1 MRGRRIVETESHQY
15 EQEESDIWWHHQLQR
30 YFEDKGQWWTFARK
44 TDLLRWSLTFTTG
57 FFCAIVALGVTAATK
72 LLVSFRTLVCKAIGI
87 VFACAAGLPLGK
99 EGPMVHIG
107 AVIAAGISQGEGFTC
122 GVDTTFSRFQ
132 DLRNDREKRDF
143 VACGAA
149 AGVAAAFGAPIGGV
163 LFSLEEGASFW
174 STKLTWRCF
183 FCAMTTVFFLYVF
196 DTAHSL
202 FGHSDTT
209 AMFSFGEFFSLQGEE
224 TNYSMW
230 ELSLFLFVG
239 CFGGFVG
246 ACFNTIV
253 HQIHTFRTRYVV
265 SIYRRLLEVMAI
277 VVLMTATSTLLPY
290 LWKKC
295 TPLPVDMEGWSDQ
308 EKNLVEDLVPLYCDG
323 ETEYNELASLY
334 LADSDRAIRQLFH
347 FREVGDHNVST
358 FSSAALFMFFVP
370 YLAMACVTYGTAVPA
385 GMFVPSLLSGAALG
399 RLVGHLL
406 HKLDNAH
413 GTFADSGTYALM
425 GAASVTSGIARMTIS
440 LTVMILE
447 ATGDMQY
454 VLPLMLTVLSARL
467 VGNFFTEGLY
477 DSHIHFKRLPFL
489 DEDDNMPVILA
500 SQELHEISVAEIMT
514 KHVVTNTSIQ
524 RTYRMFRTLGLRHLV
539 VTDRHHHVVGIVTRS
554 DLMVTRQDLDSH
566 RSLQSGGLDGYGG
579 SYKTPRGGG
588 KDPATRPTASAA
600 SGSSRAAYDEALPSP
615 SPEDGEDGEDHEA
628 AVSTTDRVTDT
639 LVDLS

>member
-1 MRGRRIVETESHQY
+1 MLIGMIM
-15 EQEESDIWWHHQLQR
+15 LM
-30 YFEDKGQWWTFARK
+30 KN
-44 TDLLRWSLTFTTG
+44 DLLACFLSVGIPEIKCFLNG
-57 FFCAIVALGVTAATK
+57 LNIPN
-72 LLVSFRTLVCKAIGI
+72 LVSFKTLVCKAVGI
-87 VFACAAGLPLGK
+87 VFSCAAGLPLGK

-107 AVIAAGISQGEGFTC
+107 AVIASGISQGEALLC
-122 GVDTTFSRFQ
+122 GMDTTFNRFQ

-196 DTAHSL
+196 NTANSL

-209 AMFSFGEFFSLQGEE
+209 AMFSFGEFFSLQGEKS
-224 TNYSMW
+224 NYSVW
-230 ELSLFLFVG
+230 ELVLFLFVG

-246 ACFNTIV
+246 ACFNKVVGSIYAFRSKYIV
-253 HQIHTFRTRYVV
+253 N
-265 SIYRRLLEVMAI
+265 IYRRMWEVLFI
-277 VVLMTATSTLLPY
+277 VLLMTTTSVLLPY

-308 EKNLVEDLVPLYCDG
+308 EKNLVEDLVPLYCDA

-334 LADSDRAIRQLFH
+334 LVDSDTSIRQLFH
-347 FREVGDHNVST
+347 FREIGDHNDST
-358 FSSAALFMFFVP
+358 FSSAALFLFFIP
-370 YLAMACVTYGTAVPA
+370 YLAMACLTYGTAVPA
-385 GMFVPSLLSGAALG
+385 GMFVPSLLSGAAFG
-399 RLVGHLL
+399 RLLGHLL

-467 VGNFFTEGLY
+467 IGNFFTEGIY
-477 DSHIHFKRLPFL
+477 DSHIHYRHLPFL
-489 DEDDNMPVILA
+489 DEDDNMPLVMA
-500 SQELHEISVAEIMT
+500 SQQLHEISVSEIMSKPVICMKPVMRVGMCLALVKQG
-514 KHVVTNTSIQ
+514 KHHCYPVIDDQEDNVIVGTITRKVIC
-524 RTYRMFRTLGLRHLV
+524 TLLRHKAFSIGALSPI
-539 VTDRHHHVVGIVTRS
+539 HVDNQRVSPLLNWGTIEHV
-554 DLMVTRQDLDSH
+554 
-566 RSLQSGGLDGYGG
+566 Y
-579 SYKTPRGGG
+579 
-588 KDPATRPTASAA
+588 PAYPEVDDIHLSAVE
-600 SGSSRAAYDEALPSP
+600 R
-615 SPEDGEDGEDHEA
+615 
-628 AVSTTDRVTDT
+628 
-639 LVDLS
+639 